1 MSYKLSNRRTP
12 ETNNQAGQEWEVL
25 SYNQESSCKWSTDVS
40 PESSN
45 RGGSE
50 LRNMFTYNLE
60 TYPTVEQAKQ
70 AAVEELT
77 SGLHDEWR
85 RPRLCKD
92 GTYRPQEEKTTDQ
105 AWIEKHNTE
114 IVDIANSDFADLP
127 QDWKQEYQDSAQ
139 FLVDLF
145 HKNGLWEALD
155 LVYCVTAFPNEY
167 DYKELAS
174 QLHKYLSSR
183 PSRNIQTK
191 GVLAKGL
198 RFGVDSFD
206 KLYEFE
212 KEDFFR
218 LAKFA
223 VDLAHSDHEIAF
235 VTLSGD
241 DKVFGMNKYKFV
253 QDWRTEDDEYDDDD
267 EYDEY
272 LA

>member
-1 MSYKLSNRRTP
+1 MSYKLSNRRAP

-25 SYNQESSCKWSTDVS
+25 SYNQEASCKWSADVS

-60 TYPTVEQAKQ
+60 TYPTVEQAKR

-85 RPRLCKD
+85 RPRLRKD
-92 GTYRPQEEKTTDQ
+92 GTYKPQEEETADK

-145 HKNGLWEALD
+145 HENGLREALT
-155 LVYCVTAFPNEY
+155 LVYIVTAFPNEY

-183 PSRNIQTK
+183 PSCNIQTK

-206 KLYEFE
+206 KLYESE

-235 VTLSGD
+235 VILTDYG
-241 DKVFGMNKYKFV
+241 VFGMNKYKFV
-253 QDWRTEDDEYDDDD
+253 QDLKTEDDEYDDDD